1 MAIFGRFWVKMVQN
15 FISDEGKKY
24 FLILTK
30 ILRSTVNFSPKRRNL
45 EQKIIFRGKI
55 DHGLEV
61 TCIYGR
67 TQNGRK

>member
-1 MAIFGRFWVKMVQN
+1 MVQN

-24 FLILTK
+24 FLVLTS
-30 ILRSTVNFSPKRRNL
+30 IEDSSAYFSPKRRNL

-67 TQNGRK
+67 TQNGQK